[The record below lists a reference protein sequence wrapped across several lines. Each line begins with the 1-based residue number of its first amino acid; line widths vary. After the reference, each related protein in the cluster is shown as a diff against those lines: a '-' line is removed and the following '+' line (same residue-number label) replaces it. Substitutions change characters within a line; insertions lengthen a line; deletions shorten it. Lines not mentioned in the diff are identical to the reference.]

1 MTVSSEHG
9 TWGHAPRE
17 GARGF
22 AQGPGATRAS
32 PVIGLDWGSSR
43 LRAYRI
49 DAGGR
54 VLERRAGDHGAIG
67 LSGGEFDAVLVRT
80 VGDWA
85 AADGAARLIACGM
98 VGARGGWA
106 EAPYV
111 DLPAGVS
118 AIRERVV
125 EVPTSLGR
133 PLAIVGGL
141 RTGEPDVLRGE
152 ETQALGCGVT
162 DAVLCMP
169 GTHSKWLR
177 IRAGTVESFATW
189 LTGELFEL
197 LGAHGS
203 LAKAFGAPRAPVARR
218 PRLDWRASTRRP
230 SRPGCSPP
238 ANPTGSTSC
247 SCFARGSSGRAHP
260 AHSSARA
267 CRGGCWAANC
277 ARRFGGSRTPA
288 ATHRSCS
295 WPSRGW
301 PRCTGARWRSWST
314 VAAMPGTSSAPTP
327 TAPRAGCTGSPMAS
341 EAPRRGSAQQPF
353 DVSSSAAA
361 STARASRATS
371 AGRGLSVLLCEN
383 DDLAA
388 HTSASSTKLI
398 HGGLRYLEYYEFG
411 LVRKSLQS
419 ARCCCGRRPHIIW
432 PLRFVMPHDA
442 SMRPQW
448 MIRAG
453 LFLYD
458 HLARRELLPASQA
471 VDLRRHPAGEPL
483 RGFGRGFIYS
493 DGWVDD
499 ARLVVLNA
507 LDAHERGA
515 AVLTR
520 WRSASMR
527 RRGAD
532 AGRLRDCT
540 APTRRDARTS
550 TRVRWSTRPAR
561 GRPSSW
567 PARSAASARRCAT
580 SRAATSSCL
589 RCSRTVRVH
598 LPEPG
603 QADHLCDSVRGP
615 LHADRHHRRGIRRQ
629 PGAGRDRR
637 ERDRLPVRERLPLLR
652 HPVGPSDVVW
662 SYSGVRPL
670 LDDDSGPAS
679 AVTRDYSVELDV
691 DGAPLLTVF
700 GGKITTYRKLAEE
713 AVDRLLGP
721 LAARAPA
728 WTAGSG
734 RGGPPHLPGGD
745 MPDADF
751 ERFATELAA
760 RVRWMPPVTVRRL
773 ARGYGTRVS
782 RVLGDAR
789 AAGDLGRE
797 VAPGLHEAELAYL
810 MEHEWACDAQDVL
823 WRRTKLGLHLSADER
838 RSVADWFEALARPSP
853 RAPEPART

>member
-1 MTVSSEHG
+1 
-9 TWGHAPRE
+9 
-17 GARGF
+17 
-22 AQGPGATRAS
+22 
-32 PVIGLDWGSSR
+32 
-43 LRAYRI
+43 
-49 DAGGR
+49 
-54 VLERRAGDHGAIG
+54 
-67 LSGGEFDAVLVRT
+67 
-80 VGDWA
+80 
-85 AADGAARLIACGM
+85 
-98 VGARGGWA
+98 
-106 EAPYV
+106 
-111 DLPAGVS
+111 
-118 AIRERVV
+118 
-125 EVPTSLGR
+125 
-133 PLAIVGGL
+133 
-141 RTGEPDVLRGE
+141 
-152 ETQALGCGVT
+152 
-162 DAVLCMP
+162 
-169 GTHSKWLR
+169 
-177 IRAGTVESFATW
+177 
-189 LTGELFEL
+189 
-197 LGAHGS
+197 
-203 LAKAFGAPRAPVARR
+203 
-218 PRLDWRASTRRP
+218 
-230 SRPGCSPP
+230 
-238 ANPTGSTSC
+238 
-247 SCFARGSSGRAHP
+247 
-260 AHSSARA
+260 
-267 CRGGCWAANC
+267 
-277 ARRFGGSRTPA
+277 
-288 ATHRSCS
+288 
-295 WPSRGW
+295 
-301 PRCTGARWRSWST
+301 
-314 VAAMPGTSSAPTP
+314 
-327 TAPRAGCTGSPMAS
+327 MAS

-353 DVSSSAAA
+353 DVAIVGGGVNGAGI
-361 STARASRATS
+361 ARDA
-371 AGRGLSVLLCEN
+371 AGRGLSVLLCER
-383 DDLAA
+383 DDLAQ
-388 HTSASSTKLI
+388 HTSSSSTKLI

-411 LVRKSLQS
+411 LVRKSLQEREVLLR
-419 ARCCCGRRPHIIW
+419 AAPHIIW

-483 RGFGRGFIYS
+483 RPVFGRGFMYS

-515 AVLTR
+515 AVVTR
-520 WRSASMR
+520 TRCAHAVRVDSGSSRLWRLDLAADS
-527 RRGAD
+527 D
-532 AGRLRDCT
+532 AGRGASRRTGPSADRRADRRAGT
-540 APTRRDARTS
+540 AGQGPGAATVHARAL
-550 TRVRWSTRPAR
+550 VN
-561 GRPSSW
+561 
-567 PARSAASARRCAT
+567 AAGPWAAEFMAGALGLHSARRLRHVKGSHIVVPAMFSHPYAYIFQNPDKRIIFAIPYEGRFTLIGTTDVEFDGNPARVAIDENETAYLCESA
-580 SRAATSSCL
+580 SRYF
-589 RCSRTVRVH
+589 
-598 LPEPG
+598 
-603 QADHLCDSVRGP
+603 
-615 LHADRHHRRGIRRQ
+615 
-629 PGAGRDRR
+629 
-637 ERDRLPVRERLPLLR
+637 R

-838 RSVADWFEALARPSP
+838 RSVADWFEAHARPSP